1 MFSDIPVGFPKRD
14 GNSRSRDKAM
24 YNYRS
29 ANQIFCAT
37 TIVASSEN
45 SAEIARNPN
54 VAIRAGYVG
63 IIIAKNITQ
72 MPTV

>member
-1 MFSDIPVGFPKRD
+1 MFSDIPVGFPKRY
-14 GNSRSRDKAM
+14 GNARPRDKAM

-29 ANQIFCAT
+29 TNQFFCAT
-37 TIVASSEN
+37 TIVVSSKN

-54 VAIRAGYVG
+54 VVIRARYVG